1 MTAFCPASITAFFST
16 SISEKPDFSG
26 SYGVGFTIDRGVF
39 VDVSQNEDIEIVVNG
54 EKFDFPTVRY
64 LVNKLIGEGVRVNVK
79 MDLPLSCGF
88 GMSGATALA
97 TALAINKFFGLKRNF
112 LDLADLAHESEVVN
126 KTGLG
131 DVVCQTY
138 GGLVVR
144 LNARCPSKAVIE
156 RYIINKE
163 LDFLVMGKISTQEVL
178 KDELARKRIN
188 KVGKECLKEFL
199 KNPSFENLFNI
210 ANKFSIE
217 TELMDGD
224 IKDVIEAVES
234 DNGKAA
240 MIMLGKAVFAY
251 NGFNALKEFGKPF
264 KAKISCYSACF
275 V

>member
-26 SYGVGFTIDRGVF
+26 SYGVGFTINRGVF

-97 TALAINKFFGLKRNF
+97 TALAINKFFGLERSF
-112 LDLADLAHESEVVN
+112 LDLADLSHESEVVN

-138 GGLVVR
+138 GGLIVR

-156 RYIINKE
+156 RYLISKE